1 MKVMLYTY
9 CSIFKIN
16 PMEAQHTPIEQMTEM
31 IQIHGEIESLKA
43 EQIEKAIKKR

>member
-31 IQIHGEIESLKA
+31 IQIHGEFEAFKA
-43 EQIEKAIKKR
+43 KEMEKQLRKK